1 VLRGWIDAK
10 RKMGRVAER
19 ERVKNFL
26 KLNVGMILL
35 LGAAGLYAQSAPPW
49 VIGPFARPGTGNPVV
64 TPNAASTFQ
73 DPIAKA
79 PVQWE
84 ALHTFNPAA
93 IVRHG
98 KIYVL
103 YRAEDNSGAMEIGGH
118 TSRLGMAE
126 SDDGIHFKRSA
137 EPVFYPA
144 EDDQKAR
151 EWPGGVEDPRIVERD
166 DGTYVLTYTQ
176 WNRKT
181 YSIGIASSRDLKRW
195 TKHGPAF
202 LTAMGGKYA
211 NLMYKSAGI
220 VTQLKDGRLIAAKIA
235 GRYWMYWGE
244 GSIRLATSDDAI
256 HWTPVEDT
264 HGNPVELL
272 RPRPGH
278 FDSTFP
284 ETGPPPVL
292 TSAGIVMLYNGKNAT
307 NGGGYPALGPSA
319 YAAGEALF
327 EASNPAHLLQQT
339 DKPVLKPE
347 LPYEKTGQYA
357 AGTTFAEG
365 LVFFHGKWF
374 LYYGCADSLVAVATA
389 PAEAMSAETLHMAS
403 VTESP
408 MASPVAGNAN
418 VGPPGSEANARG
430 FYLHGGDT
438 VVFYGDSITEQNYY
452 NQWVELYTA
461 TRFPWMRVH
470 FYGAGVGGDRVTGGG
485 GGPIDQR
492 LERDVFSEKPT
503 VVTVMLGMNDGG
515 YQATTDE
522 IEQTYVKGYQH
533 LLDSVREHAAGV
545 RLTLLGPSP
554 YDDVTRPVFFPGGY
568 NAVMQHFAELDQSLA
583 DKYGAAFVNL
593 NPPVVAAISKA
604 DTLDPKLAVL
614 LLPDRV
620 HPDPL
625 AHWVMAEALLKGWHA
640 PALVSSVTLDAHAAT
655 VTEAHNAVVSQLEQ
669 TAGALKW
676 SEVEDALPL
685 PLTRS
690 NATTALLLDLTD
702 IEQQLNQ
709 ETLHVTGLAAGRY
722 TLSIDGE
729 VVDTFSPEALE
740 SGINLADYGTP
751 MFHQAQRVS
760 WLVRDRDEAHY
771 IHLRMRVRNA
781 DTGSEEGKDVMQTF
795 ENSLEDSIYEAAAP
809 KPHVFRLT
817 PVATGTTQS
826 TR

>member
-1 VLRGWIDAK
+1 
-10 RKMGRVAER
+10 MGL
-19 ERVKNFL
+19 KNAL
-26 KLNVGMILL
+26 KLIAGLVVLM
-35 LGAAGLYAQSAPPW
+35 GAAAGCAQGTSPW
-49 VIGPFARPGTGNPVV
+49 VVGPFARPATGNPVI
-64 TPNAASTFQ
+64 TPNTASTFQ
-73 DPIAKA
+73 DPIAKK

-93 IVRHG
+93 VVRHG
-98 KIYVL
+98 KIHVL

-126 SDDGIHFKRSA
+126 SEDGIHFKRSG

-144 EDDQKAR
+144 EDDQKSR
-151 EWPGGVEDPRIVERD
+151 EWPGGVEDPRIVERE

-181 YSIGIASSRDLKRW
+181 YSVGIASSRDLKHW

-202 LTAMGGKYA
+202 LTASGGKYA
-211 NLMYKSAGI
+211 DLMYKSAGI
-220 VTQLKDGRLIAAKIA
+220 VTQLKDGRLVAAKIN

-244 GSIRLATSDDAI
+244 GSIRLATSEDAI
-256 HWTPVEDT
+256 HWSPVEGTD
-264 HGNPVELL
+264 GKPVELL

-284 ETGPPPVL
+284 ETGPPPIL
-292 TSAGIVMLYNGKNAT
+292 TSAGIVVLYDGKNAEE
-307 NGGGYPALGPSA
+307 GGDPALGPSA

-365 LVFFHGKWF
+365 LVHFHDKWF

-389 PAEAMSAETLHMAS
+389 PAEPMSAESLRIQ
-403 VTESP
+403 SP
-408 MASPVAGNAN
+408 AGVVVETPKIETKDGIPA
-418 VGPPGSEANARG
+418 GGEANARG
-430 FYLHGGDT
+430 FYLHNGDT
-438 VVFYGDSITEQNYY
+438 VVFYGDSITEQNLY
-452 NQWVELYTA
+452 NQWVQVYVA

-470 FYGAGVGGDRVTGGG
+470 FYGAGIGGDRVTGGWA
-485 GGPIDQR
+485 GPVDQR
-492 LERDVFSEKPT
+492 LMRDVFSEKPT
-503 VVTVMLGMNDGG
+503 VVTVMLGMNDGS
-515 YQATTDE
+515 YRQTTDE

-533 LLDSVREHAAGV
+533 LLDSIREHVPGV

-554 YDDVTRPVFFPGGY
+554 FDDVTRPVTFPGGY
-568 NAVMQHFAELDQSLA
+568 NAVMQHFAEIDQSLA

-593 NPPVVAAISKA
+593 NPAVVAAIQKA
-604 DTLDPKLAVL
+604 DGMDSKIAPL

-625 AHWVMAEALLKGWHA
+625 AHWVMAEAVLKGWHA
-640 PALVSSVTLDAHAAT
+640 PALVSDITLDGGTGTVAA
-655 VTEAHNAVVSQLEQ
+655 ARNASVSKVEQ
-669 TAGALKW
+669 TGEGLKW
-676 SEVEDALPL
+676 TTLEYGLPL
-685 PLTRS
+685 PLMRT
-690 NATTALLLDLTD
+690 NASDALLLDVSD
-702 IEQQLNQ
+702 IEKQLNQ
-709 ETLHVTGLAAGRY
+709 EMLRVTGLGPGRY
-722 TLSIDGE
+722 TLSIDGNA
-729 VVDTFSPEALE
+729 VDTFSPEALE
-740 SGINLADYGTP
+740 SGINLADYPTP
-751 MFHQAQRVS
+751 MFHQAQSVG
-760 WLVRDRDEAHY
+760 WLVRDRDDTHF
-771 IHLRMRVRNA
+771 IHARMRARGA
-781 DTGSEEGKDVMQTF
+781 EIPSEGGRDAMQSF
-795 ENSLEDSIYEAAAP
+795 ENMQEDLLYEAALP